1 MLLAKVSTANMLKWL
16 WTSSFVILLDQITKW
31 VADHSLE
38 LHVQVPIMPSF
49 NFTLVYNT
57 GAAFSFLSGAGG
69 WQRWFF
75 SLLAILICIV
85 LVVWLKRLHAHEKWI
100 AIGLSLV
107 LGGALGNLIDRLF
120 YGYVIDFI
128 QWYYK
133 GFYLPTFNIA
143 NSAITVGATILVV
156 NNIFFQKHHNYTRGE

>member
-1 MLLAKVSTANMLKWL
+1 MLLPKVSTANMLKWL
-16 WTSSFVILLDQITKW
+16 WISGFVLILDQVTKW
-31 VADHSLE
+31 VADRSLE
-38 LHVQVPIMPSF
+38 LHVQVPVMPSF

-85 LVVWLKRLHAHEKWI
+85 IVIWLKRLNAHEKWM
-100 AIGLSLV
+100 AVGLSLV
-107 LGGALGNLIDRLF
+107 LGGALGNLIDRLL
-120 YGYVIDFI
+120 YGYVVDFI

-133 GFYLPTFNIA
+133 GFYWPTFNIA
-143 NSAITVGATILVV
+143 DSAITVGATILVIYNV
-156 NNIFFQKHHNYTRGE
+156 FFQKQHTQ

>member
-1 MLLAKVSTANMLKWL
+1 MLKWL
-16 WTSSFVILLDQITKW
+16 WISGFVLILDQVTKW
-31 VADHSLE
+31 VADRSLE
-38 LHVQVPIMPSF
+38 LHVQVPVMPSF

-85 LVVWLKRLHAHEKWI
+85 IVIWLKRLNAHEKWM
-100 AIGLSLV
+100 AVGLSLV
-107 LGGALGNLIDRLF
+107 LGGALGNLIDRLL
-120 YGYVIDFI
+120 YGYVVDFI

-133 GFYLPTFNIA
+133 GFYWPTFNIA
-143 NSAITVGATILVV
+143 DSAITVGATILVIYNV
-156 NNIFFQKHHNYTRGE
+156 FFQKQHTQ

>member
-1 MLLAKVSTANMLKWL
+1 MLKWL
-16 WTSSFVILLDQITKW
+16 WISGFIILLDQITKW
-31 VADHSLE
+31 VADRWLE
-38 LHVQVPIMPSF
+38 LHVQVPVMPSF

-75 SLLAILICIV
+75 SLLASVICIV
-85 LVVWLKRLHAHEKWI
+85 LVVWLKRLHAHEKWM

-107 LGGALGNLIDRLF
+107 LGGALGNLIDRLY

-133 GFYLPTFNIA
+133 GFYWPTFNIA
-143 NSAITVGATILVV
+143 DSAITVGATILVV
-156 NNIFFQKHHNYTRGE
+156 NNVFFQKQHT